1 MRAFHGTSSPHA
13 RDVQILRLVVTD
25 PRRFPGGLGYCRRRS
40 ELRNK
45 GEPKR
50 ASTMRGKIS
59 AIMRGTFNGAWSYEI
74 EPTGNRI
81 KETVER
87 WSDKNG
93 ATASTETIV
102 SRDQV
107 ITDY

>member
-1 MRAFHGTSSPHA
+1 MRPFHGKRSPHA
-13 RDVQILRLVVTD
+13 WDAQILSLVVMD

-40 ELRNK
+40 ESRNK
-45 GEPKR
+45 GEPKS
-50 ASTMRGKIS
+50 ASTMCGKIS

-93 ATASTETIV
+93 ATASPETVV